1 MSPRDRI
8 LDAAITVFRRQ
19 GFRRSSIEQA
29 AEAAGLTRQAL
40 YHHFK
45 SKEALFRAVI
55 ERLYE
60 AAFAAGT
67 AAASAAEKSGGSLA
81 DVIVASVTAKLGQL
95 AQSLDGSPHVEELFS
110 EHLAQ
115 ARDLYQKYAAA
126 DGEQLA
132 ATIARICRK
141 QGLGLN
147 AGMTPREFARCIEMT
162 VNGTKSAYPAM
173 QPANAFL
180 RDLDVMLRTF
190 VAGAVS
196 QAKPRAAKSKPAIKS
211 AEKSANKSVKKSVKK
226 SASQTRRDRK

>member
-1 MSPRDRI
+1 MSPRTRI
-8 LDAAITVFRRQ
+8 LDAAMLVFRRQ

-45 SKEALFRAVI
+45 SKEALFRAII

-60 AAFAAGT
+60 EAFAAETAAT
-67 AAASAAEKSGGSLA
+67 AAAEKAGGSLA
-81 DVIVASVTAKLGQL
+81 DIIVVAVSAKLGQM
-95 AQSLDGSPHVEELFS
+95 AKSLDGSPHVEELFS

-126 DGEQLA
+126 HGEQLA
-132 ATIARICRK
+132 ATIARVCRK
-141 QGLGLN
+141 QGLTLN
-147 AGMTPREFARCIEMT
+147 AGMTPRDFARCIEMT
-162 VNGTKSAYPAM
+162 INGTKSAYPAM

-180 RDLDVMLRTF
+180 RDLEIMLRTF

-196 QAKPRAAKSKPAIKS
+196 PAKPRAAKPKPA
-211 AEKSANKSVKKSVKK
+211 KKSVRK
-226 SASQTRRDRK
+226 SASQNKGDRK